1 MRLLGEYLEP
11 PDLEEQAG
19 VAFLSGARVVM
30 SGTEDKGAEQGS
42 PDSAKG
48 ESDYEDNP

>member
-1 MRLLGEYLEP
+1 MRLLREYLEL

-19 VAFLSGARVVM
+19 AFLSCARVVM

-42 PDSAKG
+42 SDSAKG